1 VGPALYLLRKMA
13 MSMLGGGGNKCTIC
27 TKTCYPAETISF
39 EKKPYHVD
47 CFRCQGETG
56 EEGKTCNKKMEGPS
70 KASAYDDKIY
80 CKQCFQKGGF
90 AQKQRNVKWTKGAS
104 SGSAST
110 SSKFGGGGTKCKV
123 CDKTVFQAEA
133 VSYEKQ
139 SYHAECFTCTHETD
153 GVACARKMKVSDAK
167 IFDEKLYCSKC
178 FESGGYRSKQAKVK
192 KTTSTTSN
200 ALSSRFGGGGTK
212 CEVCAKTVYAAET
225 VAYEKKAYHP
235 QCFTCT
241 HVTEA
246 GVTCAK
252 KLTPSGAKILE
263 AKLYCDKC
271 WESGGYRQ
279 KQSKL
284 RTGGSGGGGATTD
297 SRFSKFGGGGNKC
310 ERCDKTVYPAETIQ
324 YEKKFFHQACFTCE
338 EETCQ
343 KKLTPSSA
351 EYNKKNDSIHCKA
364 CFQAKGL
371 HLA

>member
-1 VGPALYLLRKMA
+1 
-13 MSMLGGGGNKCTIC
+13 MSKFGGGGSKCTIC

-39 EKKPYHVD
+39 EKLPYHVD

-56 EEGKTCNKKMEGPS
+56 EEGKTCNKKMEGAS
-70 KASAYDDKIY
+70 KASAYDGKIY
-80 CKQCFQKGGF
+80 CAQCFKKGGF
-90 AQKQRNVKWTKGAS
+90 AQKQRNVKWTKSS
-104 SGSAST
+104 SGST
-110 SSKFGGGGTKCKV
+110 GVSSKFGGGGTSCKV
-123 CDKTVFQAEA
+123 CQKTVFQAEA
-133 VSYEKQ
+133 ISYEKQ
-139 SYHAECFTCTHETD
+139 SYHSDCFTCTHEVD
-153 GVACARKMKVSDAK
+153 GKVCARKMKTSDAK
-167 IFDEKLYCSKC
+167 MFEDKLYCSKC
-178 FESGGYRSKQAKVK
+178 FESGGYRNKQGQIK
-192 KTTSTTSN
+192 KNTTSTTN
-200 ALSSRFGGGGTK
+200 ALASRFGGGGVK

-225 VAYEKKAYHP
+225 VSYEKKAYHP

-263 AKLYCDKC
+263 GSLYCDKC

-284 RTGGSGGGGATTD
+284 KKGTSSGPTNT
-297 SRFSKFGGGGNKC
+297 RFANFGGGGNKC

-324 YEKKFFHQACFTCE
+324 YEKKFFHQACFTCQ

-351 EYNKKNDSIHCKA
+351 EYNKKSDSIHCKQ
-364 CFQAKGL
+364 CFQDKGL
-371 HLA
+371 HLANA